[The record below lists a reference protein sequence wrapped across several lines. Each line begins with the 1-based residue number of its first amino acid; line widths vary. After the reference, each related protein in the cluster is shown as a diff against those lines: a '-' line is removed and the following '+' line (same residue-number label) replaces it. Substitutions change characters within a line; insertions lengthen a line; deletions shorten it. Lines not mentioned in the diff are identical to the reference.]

1 LKSCG
6 GRSQPLQVTTTA
18 SPPSHPDFATCYAL
32 WGSPSTTRSRTPSSD
47 SGATPSPSRTLAATM
62 TPSASTS
69 PSARTKPHSH
79 GSSHWTS
86 TRSTSGTS

>member
-1 LKSCG
+1 M
-6 GRSQPLQVTTTA
+6 
-18 SPPSHPDFATCYAL
+18 
-32 WGSPSTTRSRTPSSD
+32 
-47 SGATPSPSRTLAATM
+47 PSPSRTLAATT

-69 PSARTKPHSH
+69 PSAWTRPHLH